1 MVQEWLLELLVGI
14 GRLFIHPIF
23 YFSFLLAIA
32 VGMFRVNRERKDFD
46 TRVYD
51 LYDEMRYILPSSL
64 LIGFVVSVITI
75 TAGLTLPLDLL
86 NFIAVVTIIL
96 SVSGFRLLSP
106 AWTIGLAFI
115 IFVVSEQFGW
125 SFISYEGLSFSKL
138 LLTLAIITGLLMITE
153 GMLILKRGWQG
164 TSPRLVQSPR
174 GLKVGVHVA
183 QRLWL
188 VPVFLVM
195 PVGELSAPFPWWPVI
210 SIGAENYALILYP
223 FLIGFVQWVKSTLPE
238 LAVKVTGKNIIAAG
252 LFTLAF
258 AIAAYWK
265 PMFAIVAI
273 IFAALVRL
281 WIAWRHYSYE
291 KNRHYFFTPQPR
303 GVMIL
308 GILPL
313 SPAKKMKLKI
323 GEIVYKANG
332 VEVNTE
338 TEFYAALQKNA
349 AYCKLEVIDIRGEIR
364 FVQGSLYQGEHYEL
378 GLILATED
386 EPYLEEAGM

>member
-1 MVQEWLLELLVGI
+1 MVQEWLLELLVGV
-14 GRLFIHPIF
+14 GKLFIHPIF

-51 LYDEMRYILPSSL
+51 LYDEVRYILPSSL
-64 LIGFVVSVITI
+64 LLGLLVSVITI
-75 TAGLTLPLDLL
+75 TVGVTLPLDLL
-86 NFIAVVTIIL
+86 NFIAAITIIL
-96 SVSGFRLLSP
+96 SMSGFRLLSP

-125 SFISYEGLSFSKL
+125 AFISYEGLSFNHL

-153 GMLILKRGWQG
+153 GVLILKRGWQG

-223 FLIGFVQWVKSTLPE
+223 FLIGFVQWIKSTLPE
-238 LAVKVTGKNIIAAG
+238 LAVKVTGKNIIATG

-332 VEVNTE
+332 VEVSTE

>member
-51 LYDEMRYILPSSL
+51 LYDEVRYILPSSL
-64 LIGFVVSVITI
+64 LIGLIVSVVTI
-75 TAGLTLPLDLL
+75 TAGLTLPLELL

-115 IFVVSEQFGW
+115 IFVASEQFGW
-125 SFISYEGLSFSKL
+125 SFISYEGLSFGQL
-138 LLTLAIITGLLMITE
+138 LLTLAIITSLLMITE
-153 GMLILKRGWQG
+153 GVLILKRGWQG
-164 TSPRLVQSPR
+164 TSPRLIQSPR

-195 PVGELSAPFPWWPVI
+195 PVGDLSAPFSWWPVI

-258 AIAAYWK
+258 SIAAYWK

-386 EPYLEEAGM
+386 EPYLAEAEM

>member
-1 MVQEWLLELLVGI
+1 MVQEWLLELLVGV
-14 GRLFIHPIF
+14 GKLFIHPIF

-51 LYDEMRYILPSSL
+51 LYDEVRYILPSSL
-64 LIGFVVSVITI
+64 LLGLLVSVITI
-75 TAGLTLPLDLL
+75 TVGVTLPLDLL
-86 NFIAVVTIIL
+86 NFIAAITIIL
-96 SVSGFRLLSP
+96 SMSGFRLLSP

-125 SFISYEGLSFSKL
+125 AFISYEGLSFNHL

-153 GMLILKRGWQG
+153 GVLILKRGWQG

-188 VPVFLVM
+188 VPVFLVI

-223 FLIGFVQWVKSTLPE
+223 FLIGFVQWIKSTLPE

-252 LFTLAF
+252 LFTLSF

>member
-23 YFSFLLAIA
+23 YFSFLLAVV
-32 VGMFRVNRERKDFD
+32 VGMLRVNRERKDFD

-51 LYDEMRYILPSSL
+51 LYDEVRYILPSSL
-64 LIGFVVSVITI
+64 LLGLLLSIITI
-75 TAGLTLPLDLL
+75 TAGITLPLDLL
-86 NFIAVVTIIL
+86 SFIAAITIIF
-96 SVSGFRLLSP
+96 SVVGFRLLSP

-115 IFVVSEQFGW
+115 IFVVSEQLGW
-125 SFISYEGLSFSKL
+125 TFISYEGLSFNHL
-138 LLTLAIITGLLMITE
+138 LLTLAVMIGLLMIAE
-153 GMLILKRGWQG
+153 GVLILKRGWQG
-164 TSPRLVQSPR
+164 TSPRLIQSPR

-188 VPVFLVM
+188 VPVFLVI
-195 PVGELSAPFPWWPVI
+195 PVGDLSAPFSWWPVI

-223 FLIGFVQWVKSTLPE
+223 FLIGFVQWIKSTLPE
-238 LAVKVTGKNIIAAG
+238 LAIKVTGKNIIAAG
-252 LFTLAF
+252 VLTLLF
-258 AIAAYWK
+258 AIAAYWQS
-265 PMFAIVAI
+265 MFAIVAVV
-273 IFAALVRL
+273 FAASVRF

-378 GLILATED
+378 GLILAVED
-386 EPYLEEAGM
+386 EPYLKEAEM